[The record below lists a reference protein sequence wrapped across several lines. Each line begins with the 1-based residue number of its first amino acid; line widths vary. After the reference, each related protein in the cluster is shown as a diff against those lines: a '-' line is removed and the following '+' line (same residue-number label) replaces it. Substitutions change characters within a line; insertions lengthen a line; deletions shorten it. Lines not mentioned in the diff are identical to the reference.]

1 MPEQYSVEITA
12 FAQKQMQEVVR
23 YIAAELQ
30 SPEAAIRFL
39 DTLEAAAAS
48 LERLPNR
55 IALTQEEP
63 WRSHG
68 VHKMPVKSFLVYFW
82 IDEAAKRVQIT
93 AVIYGKRDQMQQLLN
108 IDTND
113 EDSI

>member
-12 FAQKQMQEVVR
+12 FAQKQMQEVVH
-23 YIAAELQ
+23 YIAVELQ
-30 SPEAAIRFL
+30 SSEAAFHML

-63 WRSHG
+63 WRSQG
-68 VHKMPVKSFLVYFW
+68 VHRMSVKSFLIYFW

-93 AVIYGKRDQMQQLLN
+93 AVIYGKRDQARQLLR
-108 IDTND
+108 IDAND
-113 EDSI
+113 EDFV

>member
-12 FAQKQMQEVVR
+12 FAQEQMQEAVR

-30 SPEAAIRFL
+30 VPEAAFHLL
-39 DTLEAAAAS
+39 DALEAAAAS

-63 WRSHG
+63 WRSQG
-68 VHKMPVKSFLVYFW
+68 VHKMPVKGFLMYFW
-82 IDEAAKRVQIT
+82 IDEAVKRVQIT
-93 AVIYGKRDQMQQLLN
+93 AVIYGKRDQIPQLLN
-108 IDTND
+108 IGTNE
-113 EDSI
+113 EDFA